1 MGFFF
6 TLLLYSNIWPE
17 DILKYQ
23 DAKSL
28 FAVMAIGVKELLI
41 KYPDHLSVRK
51 YPIITPMNIGRSEWD
66 KVVSYTPGFHEMSE
80 ISHENEKLYL
90 WEVIYELNKARN
102 FLKCRPWKQTQVMT
116 KEIDFQESLVKSFY
130 LYMGFLAMNGFTPY
144 GLFSLFFKKQRLNLW
159 RQKSNY

>member
-1 MGFFF
+1 M
-6 TLLLYSNIWPE
+6 LNILPE
-17 DILKYQ
+17 DILKYK

-28 FAVMAIGVKELLI
+28 FEVMAIGVKEILI
-41 KYPDHLSVRK
+41 KYPDHRSVRK
-51 YPIITPMNIGRSEWD
+51 YPILSSTDWAKEDRAEYD
-66 KVVSYTPGFHEMSE
+66 KIVSYTPGFNEMSE

-130 LYMGFLAMNGFTPY
+130 LYMGFLAMNGFTPC

-159 RQKSNY
+159 RQKTNY